1 MKMMGATRNPGTSC
15 EDVVM
20 VMEEL
25 LVDLSDLVIEEVEVF
40 SQSGG
45 RAMPEFAASSGGVCL
60 DLCSCVVD
68 AGTQ

>member
-1 MKMMGATRNPGTSC
+1 
-15 EDVVM
+15 M